1 MTPEQARFE
10 ALRLACEYTVQTDA
24 DQIVAD
30 AEKFREFL
38 IGPEITERVVTV
50 ELPAPPP
57 IENPPIRVF
66 VKHEDKEEKNHDL

>member
-1 MTPEQARFE
+1 MTPEQARSE

-50 ELPAPPP
+50 EVPVPVERFP
-57 IENPPIRVF
+57 I
-66 VKHEDKEEKNHDL
+66 VKQEQKEKNDDL